1 MCPIGKFLLQHRMPR
16 EKIYHSPH
24 LFKSTHYANKDNKS
38 TKHSKDPRNCPVVL
52 YFDSSHFML
61 ISFLLREP
69 IMVMPISNTQRSIYD
84 LSRMLGVDKKVN
96 DIYRSFR
103 RVVHDYI
110 FKMVTIIK
118 KKQKNEIE
126 ENMEGESGTELK
138 VTKPADPRRKK
149 APPLLKNFYKK
160 QHAIQS
166 DHEKDILG
174 RNSKVN
180 FTPGKMRKYLFS
192 LIITEITP

>member
-1 MCPIGKFLLQHRMPR
+1 
-16 EKIYHSPH
+16 
-24 LFKSTHYANKDNKS
+24 
-38 TKHSKDPRNCPVVL
+38 
-52 YFDSSHFML
+52 
-61 ISFLLREP
+61 
-69 IMVMPISNTQRSIYD
+69 MVMLISNTQRSIYD
-84 LSRMLGVDKKVN
+84 LSKMLGVDKKVN

-110 FKMVTIIK
+110 FKMVAIIK

-149 APPLLKNFYKK
+149 VPPLLKNFYKK

-166 DHEKDILG
+166 DREKDILG